1 MWPGQSY
8 ASIISIAIVEPKMY
22 NSSANGISSERV
34 FERVRPGCAS
44 GSKWLAQQAFV
55 QIHAIFKIHVR
66 FPILDA
72 RQGPSA
78 HDRSGDLLRSH
89 AYGIAIDINTSMYV
103 TRWLV
108 DIRGCGPT
116 ATRVLSGL
124 WETSGKI
131 IISCTCSS

>member
-8 ASIISIAIVEPKMY
+8 ASVISIAIVEPKMY

-55 QIHAIFKIHVR
+55 QIHAIFKIRVR

-72 RQGPSA
+72 AKPLPHTTGA
-78 HDRSGDLLRSH
+78 V
-89 AYGIAIDINTSMYV
+89 ICYV
-103 TRWLV
+103 PTPTELSWTEILV
-108 DIRGCGPT
+108 RT
-116 ATRVLSGL
+116 
-124 WETSGKI
+124 
-131 IISCTCSS
+131 